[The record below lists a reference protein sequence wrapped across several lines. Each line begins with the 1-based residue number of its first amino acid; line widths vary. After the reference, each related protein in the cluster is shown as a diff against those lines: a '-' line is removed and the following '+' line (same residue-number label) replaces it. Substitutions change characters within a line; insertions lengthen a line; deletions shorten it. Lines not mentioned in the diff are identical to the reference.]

1 MLLSLRSDP
10 YTSKYLYKIVIVC
23 VQAILLHD
31 KNSYLVVLLY
41 IIADVRLI
49 LEDN

>member
-10 YTSKYLYKIVIVC
+10 YISKYLYKIIMVC
-23 VQAILLHD
+23 VQPIILHD
-31 KNSYLVVLLY
+31 KNSYPVRLLY

-49 LEDN
+49 LEGK